1 MSKKLVYVLLV
12 LLCVLLYIAA
22 CFFGPIGYKS
32 EREAVIKG
40 SYPLVYLM
48 LNDVKEWPKWTSW
61 KESDPSLVFTPGGRE
76 VNIGA
81 SFTFNGSKYGKGYGE
96 VLESEKDSLFTLFY
110 KYSKFPADAIM
121 NFQIIPQGNH
131 SVYVKSFVRLK
142 KPIPFFKRA
151 FYIGFKER
159 TDNMLQSDLNG
170 LKSYIESL
178 VNSNFGVKQETFK
191 SKKYIGITEPVVAS
205 RLPSFFARVYPK
217 IYKLLDSLNIKY
229 TGPPVNLTLG
239 WEASSG
245 YVHAMAAL
253 PIDETIK
260 APLGFDF
267 IEIPDHPCVKLEHF
281 GSYNTLRHGHAKLD
295 YLFRL
300 NNQVITSPIIEEY
313 VTSPS
318 QQPDTSKWQTNIYYL
333 IYTEGKG
340 QTVLSKNKSLQD
352 LLKEEEEK
360 RKKELE
366 DYNKNN

>member
-22 CFFGPIGYKS
+22 CFFGPIGYKG

-110 KYSKFPADAIM
+110 KNSKFPADAIM

-217 IYKLLDSLNIKY
+217 IYKLLDS
-229 TGPPVNLTLG
+229 
-239 WEASSG
+239 
-245 YVHAMAAL
+245 
-253 PIDETIK
+253 
-260 APLGFDF
+260 
-267 IEIPDHPCVKLEHF
+267 
-281 GSYNTLRHGHAKLD
+281 
-295 YLFRL
+295 
-300 NNQVITSPIIEEY
+300 
-313 VTSPS
+313 
-318 QQPDTSKWQTNIYYL
+318 
-333 IYTEGKG
+333 
-340 QTVLSKNKSLQD
+340 
-352 LLKEEEEK
+352 
-360 RKKELE
+360 
-366 DYNKNN
+366 